1 MPRKKVN
8 NEVADEVKELLSE
21 ETLSDPMLATKI
33 NEVMKQQEELVANEI
48 KERYNLDNET
58 ENDIEEMETENE
70 EEPKHFEIIEKIKN
84 IEKYFNEVDE
94 YFDNISSYQSQN
106 DEYISDLLHYME
118 VHDFTQASALKF
130 INLLKEKR
138 LRRRTLNN
146 DYEIKRVFDSGR
158 NRFAMY
164 NSREMFMASL
174 YKKERE
180 LSHPYNPRQVEFE
193 EIDQLISVKRGR
205 KAKEEIGV

>member
-1 MPRKKVN
+1 MPRGRKVT
-8 NEVADEVKELLSE
+8 NEVADEVKELLGQ
-21 ETLSDPMLATKI
+21 T
-33 NEVMKQQEELVANEI
+33 
-48 KERYNLDNET
+48 DNET
-58 ENDIEEMETENE
+58 ENEEDLSVIVNEEETDIEEMETEN

-84 IEKYFNEVDE
+84 IEKYFNEIDE

-118 VHDFTQASALKF
+118 QHEFTQASALKF

-138 LRRRTLNN
+138 LKRRTLNN

-158 NRFAMY
+158 QRFAMY

-180 LSHPYNPRQVEFE
+180 LSHPYNPRQVPFD
-193 EIDQLISVKRGR
+193 EIDHLIEGKRGR
-205 KAKEEIGV
+205 KPKEEVGV

>member
-1 MPRKKVN
+1 MPRRKIE
-8 NEVADEVKELLSE
+8 NEVADEVKELLGE
-21 ETLSDPMLATKI
+21 ND
-33 NEVMKQQEELVANEI
+33 
-48 KERYNLDNET
+48 DNET
-58 ENDIEEMETENE
+58 ENNDNLSVVVNEDSEDIEEMETENE

-130 INLLKEKR
+130 VNLLKEKR

-180 LSHPYNPRQVEFE
+180 LSHPYNPRQVEFD
-193 EIDQLISVKRGR
+193 EIDQLIAVKRGR
-205 KAKEEIGV
+205 KAKEDIGV

>member
-1 MPRKKVN
+1 MPRGRKAN
-8 NEVADEVKELLSE
+8 NEVADEVKELLG
-21 ETLSDPMLATKI
+21 ET
-33 NEVMKQQEELVANEI
+33 
-48 KERYNLDNET
+48 DNET
-58 ENDIEEMETENE
+58 EKEEDLSVIVNEEETDIEEMETEN

-84 IEKYFNEVDE
+84 IEKYFNEIDE

-118 VHDFTQASALKF
+118 QHEFTQASALKF

-138 LRRRTLNN
+138 LKRRTLNN

-158 NRFAMY
+158 QRFAMY

-180 LSHPYNPRQVEFE
+180 LSHPYNPRQVEFD
-193 EIDQLISVKRGR
+193 EIDHLIEGKRGR
-205 KAKEEIGV
+205 KPKEEIGV

>member
-1 MPRKKVN
+1 MPRGRKAT
-8 NEVADEVKELLSE
+8 NEVADEVKELLGQ
-21 ETLSDPMLATKI
+21 T
-33 NEVMKQQEELVANEI
+33 
-48 KERYNLDNET
+48 DNET
-58 ENDIEEMETENE
+58 ENEEDLSVIVNEEETDIEEMETENG
-70 EEPKHFEIIEKIKN
+70 EPKHFEIIEKIKN
-84 IEKYFNEVDE
+84 IEKYFNEIDE

-118 VHDFTQASALKF
+118 QHEFTQASALKF

-138 LRRRTLNN
+138 LKRRTLNN

-158 NRFAMY
+158 QRFAMY

-180 LSHPYNPRQVEFE
+180 LSHPYNPRQVPFD
-193 EIDQLISVKRGR
+193 EIDHLISVKRGR
-205 KAKEEIGV
+205 KSKEEISV

>member
-1 MPRKKVN
+1 MPRGRKAN
-8 NEVADEVKELLSE
+8 NEVADEVKELLG
-21 ETLSDPMLATKI
+21 ET
-33 NEVMKQQEELVANEI
+33 
-48 KERYNLDNET
+48 DNET
-58 ENDIEEMETENE
+58 ENEEDLSVIVNEEETDIEEMETEN

-84 IEKYFNEVDE
+84 IEKYFNEIDE

-118 VHDFTQASALKF
+118 QHEFTQASALKF

-138 LRRRTLNN
+138 LKRRTLNN

-158 NRFAMY
+158 QRFAMY

-180 LSHPYNPRQVEFE
+180 LSHPYNPRQVPFD
-193 EIDQLISVKRGR
+193 EIDHLIEGKRGR
-205 KAKEEIGV
+205 KPKEEVGV

>member
-1 MPRKKVN
+1 MPRGRKAT
-8 NEVADEVKELLSE
+8 NEVADEVKELLGQ
-21 ETLSDPMLATKI
+21 T
-33 NEVMKQQEELVANEI
+33 
-48 KERYNLDNET
+48 DNET
-58 ENDIEEMETENE
+58 ENEEDLSVIVNEEEIDIEEMETENE
-70 EEPKHFEIIEKIKN
+70 EPKHFEIIERIKN
-84 IEKYFNEVDE
+84 IEKYFNEIDE

-118 VHDFTQASALKF
+118 QHEFTQASALKF

-158 NRFAMY
+158 QRFAMY

-180 LSHPYNPRQVEFE
+180 LSHPYNPRQVLFD
-193 EIDQLISVKRGR
+193 EIDHLIEGKRGR
-205 KAKEEIGV
+205 KPKEEVGV

>member
-58 ENDIEEMETENE
+58 ENDIEEMKTENE

>member
-1 MPRKKVN
+1 MPRGRKAN
-8 NEVADEVKELLSE
+8 NEVADEVKELLGQ
-21 ETLSDPMLATKI
+21 
-33 NEVMKQQEELVANEI
+33 N
-48 KERYNLDNET
+48 DNET
-58 ENDIEEMETENE
+58 ENNEDLSVIVNEEEDNDIEEMETEN

-84 IEKYFNEVDE
+84 IEKYFNEIDE

-118 VHDFTQASALKF
+118 QHEFTQASALKF

-138 LRRRTLNN
+138 LKRRTLNN

-158 NRFAMY
+158 QRFAMY

-180 LSHPYNPRQVEFE
+180 LSHPYNPRQVEFD
-193 EIDQLISVKRGR
+193 EIDKLIEVKRGR
-205 KAKEEIGV
+205 KKAEEIGV

>member
-1 MPRKKVN
+1 MPRKKAN

-21 ETLSDPMLATKI
+21 ETLSDPMLAIKI

-58 ENDIEEMETENE
+58 ENDIEEMETKNE

-180 LSHPYNPRQVEFE
+180 SSHPYNPRQVEFE

>member
-1 MPRKKVN
+1 MPRGRKAN
-8 NEVADEVKELLSE
+8 NEVADEVKELLG
-21 ETLSDPMLATKI
+21 ET
-33 NEVMKQQEELVANEI
+33 
-48 KERYNLDNET
+48 DNET
-58 ENDIEEMETENE
+58 ENEEDLSVVVDEEETDIEEMETEN

-84 IEKYFNEVDE
+84 IEKYFNEIDE

-118 VHDFTQASALKF
+118 QHEFTQASALKF

-138 LRRRTLNN
+138 LKRRTLNN

-158 NRFAMY
+158 QRFAMY

-180 LSHPYNPRQVEFE
+180 LSHPYNPRQVPFD
-193 EIDQLISVKRGR
+193 EIDHLIEGKRGR
-205 KAKEEIGV
+205 KPKEEVGV

>member
-1 MPRKKVN
+1 MPRKKAN

-48 KERYNLDNET
+48 KERYNLDNKT
-58 ENDIEEMETENE
+58 ENDIEEMETKNE

>member
-1 MPRKKVN
+1 MPRKKAN
-8 NEVADEVKELLSE
+8 NEVSDEVKELLSE

-58 ENDIEEMETENE
+58 ENDIEEMETKNE

>member
-1 MPRKKVN
+1 MPRKVN
-8 NEVADEVKELLSE
+8 NEVSDEVKELLE
-21 ETLSDPMLATKI
+21 ENI
-33 NEVMKQQEELVANEI
+33 
-48 KERYNLDNET
+48 DNET
-58 ENDIEEMETENE
+58 ENNDNLSLIDNEYSEDIEEMETENE

-94 YFDNISSYQSQN
+94 YFENISSYQSQN

-118 VHDFTQASALKF
+118 VHDFTQASAFKF
-130 INLLKEKR
+130 VNLLKEKR

-158 NRFAMY
+158 NRFATY
-164 NSREMFMASL
+164 NSREMFMISL
-174 YKKERE
+174 YKKEKE
-180 LSHPYNPRQVEFE
+180 LSHPYNPRQVDFD
-193 EIDQLISVKRGR
+193 EIDQLIAVKRGR